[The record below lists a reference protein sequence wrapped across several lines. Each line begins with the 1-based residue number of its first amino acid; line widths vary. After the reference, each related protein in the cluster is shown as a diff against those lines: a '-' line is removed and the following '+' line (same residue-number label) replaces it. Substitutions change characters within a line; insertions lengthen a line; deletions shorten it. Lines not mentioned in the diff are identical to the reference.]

1 MERVVS
7 TTHLPPLSLDYG
19 ATVFYRGKRYIIRQE
34 SHDFATVVLFD
45 PETGK
50 LVAAAIVDLSPAVP
64 LTTSTQKDLH
74 AHDKERLVEAERK
87 FDIIKPLLDKPG
99 RTKRE
104 VMARAAENG
113 LHYATLYSWLRTFE
127 TTGKMTAFVRRDRK
141 DKGKSLLPTA
151 TEKIVSDTIES
162 FYLTKQKRIP
172 AKVIQEVEKLC
183 ARAGIEPPHPN
194 TIRNRLKQ
202 TDAFKKTKARK
213 GAKAARDAYAPLKGR
228 FPGADFPL
236 SVVQVDHTPL
246 DIILVDDIHRQPI
259 GRPWLTLLI
268 DVFSRMVLGFYISF
282 DPPGNLSL
290 GLCLAHAFLPKE
302 KWLAKLG
309 IETAWPCWGVP
320 RTIHAD
326 NAKEF
331 RGNMLQKA
339 CKEYGIDLEWRPV
352 ATPHYGAHIERLL
365 GTLNREI
372 HAAPGTTFSN
382 PADRG
387 EYDSEAES
395 AMSLAEFER
404 WFAILCVEAYH
415 QKRHSEL
422 GMPPIAKWQ
431 EGIFGI
437 GKKLGIGM
445 PPRITDELRLKLDL
459 MPFETRTVQ
468 QYGIVWDHIEYQ
480 HDVLR
485 RWINAPD
492 PDNLR
497 LKRKFL
503 CRRDPR
509 DISTIWFYDPEVQQ
523 YYAVPYRNTSHPA
536 ISIWELREAERRVEE
551 ERPDVPFD
559 ETLIFDAYDKMRR
572 IEEDAKKLTKKVRRG
587 NERRRLGLTNARSH
601 VESATPPP
609 EVPAPQAPSRTRDIR
624 PFDEVDDMRGDDQN
638 E

>member
-1 MERVVS
+1 MK
-7 TTHLPPLSLDYG
+7 TNQLPPLSLDYG
-19 ATVFYRGKRYIIRQE
+19 ATVFYRGRRHLIRQE
-34 SHDFATVVLFD
+34 SRDFTTVVLFE
-45 PETGK
+45 PESGK
-50 LVAAAIVDLSPAVP
+50 LVEAPIVDLAPAAPAAPSP
-64 LTTSTQKDLH
+64 QKDLN
-74 AHDKERLVEAERK
+74 AQDKERLADAEHK
-87 FDIIKPLLDKPG
+87 FGIIKPLLDKPG
-99 RTKRE
+99 RTKQE
-104 VMARAAENG
+104 VVARAAEFG
-113 LHYATLYSWLRTFE
+113 LHYVTLYSWLRDFE
-127 TTGKMTAFVRRDRK
+127 TTGKLTVFVRRDRK
-141 DKGKSLLPTA
+141 DKGKTLLPAA
-151 TEKIVSDTIES
+151 TEKIVADTIEAI
-162 FYLTKQKRIP
+162 YLTKQKLAPSKIIEEVQ
-172 AKVIQEVEKLC
+172 KVC
-183 ARAGIEPPHPN
+183 ARARIKAPHPN
-194 TIRNRLKQ
+194 TIRNRIKRI
-202 TDAFKKTKARK
+202 DAFKKTKARK
-213 GAKAARDAYAPLKGR
+213 GAKAARDAYAPLKGH

-246 DIILVDDIHRQPI
+246 DIILVDDLHRLPI

-309 IETAWPCWGVP
+309 IETPWPCWGIP

-382 PADRG
+382 PAERG
-387 EYDSEAES
+387 EYDSNAKS

-404 WFAILCVEAYH
+404 WFTILCVEVYH

-431 EGIFGI
+431 EGVFGVGKKPGI
-437 GKKLGIGM
+437 GV
-445 PPRITDELRLKLDL
+445 PSRITDELRLKLDL

-468 QYGIVWDHIEYQ
+468 HYGIIWDHIEYQ

-492 PDNLR
+492 PNNPK

-509 DISTIWFYDPEVQQ
+509 DISTLWFYDPEVEQ
-523 YYAVPYRNTSHPA
+523 YYAVPYRNTAHPA
-536 ISIWELREAERRVEE
+536 ISIWELREAEKRVAE
-551 ERPDVPFD
+551 ERPDIEVD
-559 ETLIFDAYDKMRR
+559 ENKIFDAYDRMRR
-572 IEEDAKKLTKKVRRG
+572 IEEGAKKLTKKVRRG
-587 NERRRLGLTNARSH
+587 NERRRLGLANARSH
-601 VESATPPP
+601 IGSPTPPP
-609 EVPAPQAPSRTRDIR
+609 NVPPPKARPRNRDIR
-624 PFDEVDDMRGDDQN
+624 PFDEIDDMRGDDPD

>member
-1 MERVVS
+1 MTAAR
-7 TTHLPPLSLDYG
+7 TPPLSLDYG
-19 ATVFYRGKRYIIRQE
+19 ATVFYRGSRHIVRQE
-34 SHDFATVVLFD
+34 SQNFATVVLFE
-45 PETGK
+45 PESGK
-50 LVAAAIVDLSPAVP
+50 LVEAAIVDLSPAAP
-64 LTTSTQKDLH
+64 LAASPQKDLN
-74 AHDKERLVEAERK
+74 AHGKERLAEAERK
-87 FDIIKPLLDKPG
+87 FDIIKPLLDKPE
-99 RTKRE
+99 RTKQD
-104 VMARAAENG
+104 VVARAAATG
-113 LHYATLYSWLRTFE
+113 VHYTTVYKWLRVFE
-127 TTGKMTAFVRRDRK
+127 TTGKLTAFVRQDRA
-141 DKGKSLLPTA
+141 DKGKGLLPPT
-151 TEKIVSDTIES
+151 TEKILTDTIET
-162 FYLTKQKRIP
+162 FFLTKQKRSP
-172 AKVIQEVEKLC
+172 SKVIEEVEKLC
-183 ARAGIEPPHPN
+183 AKAGMAPPHAN

-202 TDAFKKTKARK
+202 LDAFKKTKARH
-213 GAKAARDAYAPLKGR
+213 GHKAAREKLALLKGH

-290 GLCLAHAFLPKE
+290 GLCLTHAFLPKE

-309 IETAWPCWGVP
+309 IEKAWPCWGVP

-382 PADRG
+382 PTERG
-387 EYDSEAES
+387 EYDSEAQS
-395 AMSLAEFER
+395 AMSLVEFEK
-404 WFAILCVEAYH
+404 WFAILCVEVYH
-415 QKRHSEL
+415 QRRHSEL

-431 EGIFGI
+431 EGIFGA
-437 GKKLGIGM
+437 GKKPGTGV

-468 QYGIVWDHIEYQ
+468 QYGIVWDHIQYQ

-485 RWINAPD
+485 RWIDAPD
-492 PDNLR
+492 PDNAR
-497 LKRKFL
+497 CKRKFL

-509 DISTIWFYDPEVQQ
+509 DISTIWFYDPEVEQ
-523 YYAVPYRNTSHPA
+523 YYGIPYRNTSHPA
-536 ISIWELREAERRVEE
+536 ISIWELREAARRLAE
-551 ERPDVPFD
+551 ERPKAQVD
-559 ETLIFDAYDKMRR
+559 EAQIFDAYDKMRR
-572 IEEDAKKLTKKVRRG
+572 IEEGAKKLTKKVRRG
-587 NERRRLGLTNARSH
+587 NERRRLGLANAREH
-601 VESATPPP
+601 LDPASAPPEPPP
-609 EVPAPQAPSRTRDIR
+609 APVPSPVRTIR
-624 PFDEVDDMRGDDQN
+624 PYDEVDDFQGDDSGG
-638 E
+638 

>member
-1 MERVVS
+1 M
-7 TTHLPPLSLDYG
+7 TTPLPPLSLDYG
-19 ATVFYRGKRYIIRQE
+19 ATVFYRGKRHLIRQE
-34 SHDFATVVLFD
+34 SQDFVTVILFD
-45 PETGK
+45 LEAGK
-50 LVAAAIVDLSPAVP
+50 LVEAAITDLSPAEP
-64 LTTSTQKDLH
+64 LPAQPRRDLN
-74 AHDKERLVEAERK
+74 AHDKERLAEAERK
-87 FDIIKPLLDKPG
+87 FQIIKPLLDKPG
-99 RTKRE
+99 RTKQD
-104 VMARAAENG
+104 VIALAAQAG
-113 LHYATLYSWLRTFE
+113 VHYVTIYSWLRLFE
-127 TTGKMTAFVRRDRK
+127 TTGKITAFVRSDRK
-141 DKGKSLLPTA
+141 DKGTTLLSEEQ
-151 TEKIVSDTIES
+151 EKVLTDTIEA
-162 FYLTKQKRIP
+162 FYLTKQKHTP

-183 ARAGIEPPHPN
+183 TKLKIPAPHAN
-194 TIRNRLKQ
+194 TIRSRIKKLDALK
-202 TDAFKKTKARK
+202 KLKARK
-213 GAKAARDAYAPLKGR
+213 GSKAARDELAPLKGH

-236 SVVQVDHTPL
+236 AVVQVDHTPV

-302 KWLAKLG
+302 KWLAKFD
-309 IETAWPCWGVP
+309 IETAWPCWGIP

-339 CKEYGIDLEWRPV
+339 CKEYGINLEWRPV

-372 HAAPGTTFSN
+372 HAVSGTTFSN
-382 PADRG
+382 PKERG
-387 EYDSEAES
+387 EYDSEGQA
-395 AMSLAEFER
+395 AMSLAEFEA
-404 WFAILCVEAYH
+404 WFTILCVEAYH
-415 QKRHSEL
+415 QKRHSSL

-431 EGIFGI
+431 EGILGTA
-437 GKKLGIGM
+437 KKPGVGV
-445 PPRITDELRLKLDL
+445 PARITDERRLKLDL

-492 PDNLR
+492 PDHPK

-523 YYAVPYRNTSHPA
+523 YYAIPYRNTSHPA
-536 ISIWELREAERRVEE
+536 ISIWEFREAERRASED
-551 ERPDVPFD
+551 RPGVPVD
-559 ETLIFDAYDKMRR
+559 ETLIFDAYDKMQR
-572 IEEDAKKLTKKVRRG
+572 IEEDARRLTKKTRRTQ
-587 NERRRLGLTNARSH
+587 ERRRLGLANAQSYLD
-601 VESATPPP
+601 SPPVP
-609 EVPAPQAPSRTRDIR
+609 EPPALLEMPRQAIQ
-624 PFDEVDDMRGDDQN
+624 PFDDVDDMQDEGSN
-638 E
+638 G